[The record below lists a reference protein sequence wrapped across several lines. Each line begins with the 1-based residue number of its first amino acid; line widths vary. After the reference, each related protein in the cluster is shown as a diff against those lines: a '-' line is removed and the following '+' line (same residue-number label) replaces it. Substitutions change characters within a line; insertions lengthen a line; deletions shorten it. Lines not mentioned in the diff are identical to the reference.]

1 MPTPTPGTARA
12 ITQLFSVP
20 LTRGPLLNTAQPT
33 AHQPNAAQPTA
44 PLPTGTMGWL
54 YELALTIGPT
64 AAVVLLAVLLA
75 PIVAA
80 TIVLTWHGLR
90 GTKPGP
96 AGQLLL
102 DLIKI
107 IFRRPR

>member
-1 MPTPTPGTARA
+1 
-12 ITQLFSVP
+12 
-20 LTRGPLLNTAQPT
+20 
-33 AHQPNAAQPTA
+33 
-44 PLPTGTMGWL
+44 
-54 YELALTIGPT
+54 
-64 AAVVLLAVLLA
+64 VLLA

-107 IFRRPR
+107 ILRRPR